1 MIEDN
6 IISNYTNENRVRDYN
21 LDRKP
26 LEFVF
31 TNDKG
36 ETYKV
41 YDHKGV
47 VYQVFNTKSSI
58 NRAEW
63 KCYIGATA
71 GTLREAM
78 AEHKRCDTDSS
89 FHKAIRE
96 YGFDAF
102 KWKIIKYKEDWE
114 TFEDLENTKRHQVGK
129 YYYYHPSFGYNDDED
144 DCHFG
149 VFSKMGNK

>member
-6 IISNYTNENRVRDYN
+6 IISNYTNEDRVRDHK
-21 LDRKP
+21 LGRKP

-36 ETYKV
+36 ETYKI

-58 NRAEW
+58 NRTEW
-63 KCYIGATA
+63 KSYIGVTT
-71 GTLREAM
+71 GTLREVM
-78 AEHKRCDTDSS
+78 ADHKLCYTDSS

-102 KWKIIKYKEDWE
+102 KWQIIKYKEDWE
-114 TFEDLENTKRHQVGK
+114 TFEDLQKIKHHQVGK
-129 YYYYHPSFGYNDDED
+129 YHYNLRSKGYNDDED

-149 VFSKMGNK
+149 VFTKNRK